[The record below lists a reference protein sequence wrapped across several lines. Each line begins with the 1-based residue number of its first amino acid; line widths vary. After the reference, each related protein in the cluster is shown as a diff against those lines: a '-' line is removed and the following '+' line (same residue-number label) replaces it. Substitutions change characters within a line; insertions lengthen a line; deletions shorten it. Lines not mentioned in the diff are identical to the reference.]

1 MTLDPLTAY
10 VGAFVDELSR
20 AKVQDVVI
28 SPGSRSTP
36 LALMFAQHP
45 DIKVWLSVDE
55 RSAAFFALG
64 IAKVKE
70 KPVALVCTSGTAAAN
85 YFPAIVEAYESRV
98 PLLVLT
104 ADRPHELR
112 DVGAPQAIDQIG
124 MYGKYVKWFHEMGL
138 PENDPMLFKY
148 VRTNA
153 SRCVA
158 TAMNGKRGP
167 VHLNFPFRE
176 PLVPSY
182 QLANAF
188 EAGKKDGSYLSF
200 TAGERNLAEADY
212 QILIDELQRYKNGL
226 IVCGPG
232 RYDDA
237 VSAIIELGDTLQFP
251 VLADPL
257 SPLRAG
263 DHPKKNIIENYDAFL
278 KSEVVR
284 EWKPDIIIR
293 FGAMPVSKSFLQYVQ
308 KQKECTYWT
317 IDEGEGWR
325 DPTHSGGR
333 MIYADP
339 VNFSR
344 LMTSRIDGRSGTRW
358 YKKWY
363 EVNTI
368 AVQEKV
374 SYLQTDELFEG
385 KVFSQLNHLLP
396 DETALFVGNS
406 MPIRDFDSFFGKTD
420 KEILGLANR
429 GANGIDGVISTAFG
443 VAAAGRRT
451 VLVIGD
457 LSFYHD
463 MNGLLAAKLHELN
476 MTIILVNNSG
486 GGIFSFLPQANHP
499 DHFEDLFGTPIG
511 ISFRDATTTYG
522 GNYKRVGTWE
532 TFDEACVVSFE
543 SGGLDV
549 IEIQTNR
556 EQNVQLHKGYWK
568 NVDSAIKKWA
578 DNNVH

>member
-20 AKVQDVVI
+20 TKVQDVVI

-64 IAKVKE
+64 IAKAEE

-85 YFPAIVEAYESRV
+85 YYPAIIEAYESRV

-124 MYGKYVKWFHEMGL
+124 MYGKYVKWFHDMAL
-138 PENDPMLFKY
+138 PENDPVLLKY
-148 VRTNA
+148 ARTNA
-153 SRCVA
+153 SRSISI
-158 TAMNGKRGP
+158 AMNAKRGP

-176 PLVPSY
+176 PLLPSY
-182 QLANAF
+182 QLENAF
-188 EAGKKDGSYLSF
+188 EAGRKDDSYLSF
-200 TAGERNLAEADY
+200 MAGERDLREAEY
-212 QILIDELQRYKNGL
+212 QILIDELEKYEKGL
-226 IVCGPG
+226 VVCGPG
-232 RYDDA
+232 QYDDA
-237 VSAIIELGDTLQFP
+237 VSAIKELGEKLGFP

-257 SPLRAG
+257 SPLRSG
-263 DHPKKNIIENYDAFL
+263 HHSKENIIENYDAFL

-284 EWKPDIIIR
+284 EWKPDVIIR
-293 FGAMPVSKSFLQYVQ
+293 FGAMPVSKAYLQYVQ
-308 KQKECTYWT
+308 KHKDCTYWT

-339 VNFSR
+339 GIFSR
-344 LMTSRIDGRSGTRW
+344 QLSSRIDGRSGTRW
-358 YKKWY
+358 FGKWR
-363 EVNTI
+363 EVNEI
-368 AVQEKV
+368 AVLEQG
-374 SYLQTDELFEG
+374 SFLRTDELFEG
-385 KVFSQLNHLLP
+385 KIFAQLKRLLP

-420 KEILGLANR
+420 KEIMGLANR

-443 VAAAGRRT
+443 VAATGRRT

-486 GGIFSFLPQANHP
+486 GGIFSFLPQADYP
-499 DHFEDLFGTPIG
+499 DHFENLFGTPIG
-511 ISFRDATTTYG
+511 ISFREATTTYG
-522 GNYKRVGTWE
+522 GNYHLVGTWE
-532 TFDEACVVSFE
+532 AFDEACNESFD

-549 IEIQTNR
+549 IEIKTDR
-556 EQNVQLHKGYWK
+556 EQNVQLHKEYWE
-568 NVDSAIKKWA
+568 NVNDAIKKWA
-578 DNNVH
+578 DDNVH